1 MVVVV
6 VSGEATVAETRRVRG
21 CLEGWESG
29 KERELDRENERVFG
43 FWEIWEENESEE
55 SDVVREAI
63 EIAIFPVSNFH

>member
-1 MVVVV
+1 VVVVVV

-43 FWEIWEENESEE
+43 FWEI
-55 SDVVREAI
+55 
-63 EIAIFPVSNFH
+63 